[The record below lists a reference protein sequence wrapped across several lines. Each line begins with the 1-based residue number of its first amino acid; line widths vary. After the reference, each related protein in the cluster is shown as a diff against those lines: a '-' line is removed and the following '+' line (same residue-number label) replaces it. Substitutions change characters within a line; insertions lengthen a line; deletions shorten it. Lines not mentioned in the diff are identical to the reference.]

1 MNNISQKWFCFQC
14 FVPKKKRVQCS
25 VLKVWNHRHL
35 VTSVFSR
42 QMDHSSLHLVLHLHR
57 CWSLLKISLFWE
69 RGLWRSLCPY
79 HGACALYTSWSFLQ
93 EPWGN
98 HSLGRILACRRL
110 LAYPGQKGV
119 EFWTQWHLCRV
130 TPIVL
135 HLLGIQHGMAGPL
148 SRQFELT
155 MSECW
160 QTPFSRLYSTDGV
173 PLFPPTLQSRYWSWT
188 PLDVVLLISSFLSP
202 GFRPF
207 SVPCS
212 L

>member
-14 FVPKKKRVQCS
+14 FVPKKKRVQYS

-79 HGACALYTSWSFLQ
+79 RGACALYTSWSFLQ

-119 EFWTQWHLCRV
+119 EFLDTVASLQSNSHCSSSIRNSAWYGGSPQQTIWVNHEWVLTDSIL
-130 TPIVL
+130 TPILYRWSSLVSTNPSEQVL
-135 HLLGIQHGMAGPL
+135 VLGSSRCCPL
-148 SRQFELT
+148 NFII
-155 MSECW
+155 
-160 QTPFSRLYSTDGV
+160 P
-173 PLFPPTLQSRYWSWT
+173 
-188 PLDVVLLISSFLSP
+188 
-202 GFRPF
+202 
-207 SVPCS
+207 
-212 L
+212 